1 MIIAHYHVS
10 SLLVMK
16 KYKFL
21 VKKVSELSMNKKKIR
36 DYLWLDRIK
45 C

>member
-16 KYKFL
+16 KYKIL
-21 VKKVSELSMNKKKIR
+21 VENVSELSMNKK
-36 DYLWLDRIK
+36 
-45 C
+45 